1 MKFRERYCNSPRM
14 RRRCDI
20 SVRHRGR
27 GEKAI
32 NPPRLHTTWPAAAF
46 AFGRAQ
52 LSNGN
57 EFRRR

>member
-1 MKFRERYCNSPRM
+1 MKFRERYCDSPRM

-20 SVRHRGR
+20 SQRWTGR
-27 GEKAI
+27 GKKAI

-46 AFGRAQ
+46 AFGRGR

-57 EFRRR
+57 EFPRR